1 MKEFNFLQG
10 FWRLRSAKFN
20 LHTCYFIR
28 IVSQANIS
36 KDFEVSL
43 RKPAEHIWSL
53 EHFLNVLIGCCGFDN
68 QPLIKWLSS
77 LKWMLGFRKLY
88 WGVGDK
94 SCCFLKCQTL
104 RCVGY
109 KRFSILDCP
118 ERTKDQLNY
127 LRVGAKTPSFP
138 TDLERKSKFCIIL
151 FIILFKLGDRII
163 TVCLPT

>member
-1 MKEFNFLQG
+1 MANTKCYA
-10 FWRLRSAKFN
+10 LR
-20 LHTCYFIR
+20 
-28 IVSQANIS
+28 QIS
-36 KDFEVSL
+36 KIRAFSSSASL
-43 RKPAEHIWSL
+43 
-53 EHFLNVLIGCCGFDN
+53 
-68 QPLIKWLSS
+68 S
-77 LKWMLGFRKLY
+77 LKEHSPTIFHTRWWFF
-88 WGVGDK
+88 
-94 SCCFLKCQTL
+94 SCFVVDIPGMFTFLAVSL

-127 LRVGAKTPSFP
+127 LRVGAKTPPFP